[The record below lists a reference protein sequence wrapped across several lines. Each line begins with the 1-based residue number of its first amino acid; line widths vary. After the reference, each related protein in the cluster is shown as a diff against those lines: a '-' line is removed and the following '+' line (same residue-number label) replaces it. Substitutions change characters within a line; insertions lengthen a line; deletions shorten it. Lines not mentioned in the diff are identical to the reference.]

1 MINVTN
7 RLFDVLLFDQQ
18 GRRLY
23 LTDEERKAFLNA
35 ASKAPREVRSFC
47 STLHYTGCRISEAL
61 ALTPKSIDLSGKVIV
76 SESHKKLS
84 LSGGNNS
91 ANERVSAAFET
102 KAKASSI

>member
-23 LTDEERKAFLNA
+23 LTDEERKAFLKA

-76 SESHKKLS
+76 SVCEV
-84 LSGGNNS
+84 
-91 ANERVSAAFET
+91 VSSVTAAADTSTAVTCCAIVNFT
-102 KAKASSI
+102 VNV